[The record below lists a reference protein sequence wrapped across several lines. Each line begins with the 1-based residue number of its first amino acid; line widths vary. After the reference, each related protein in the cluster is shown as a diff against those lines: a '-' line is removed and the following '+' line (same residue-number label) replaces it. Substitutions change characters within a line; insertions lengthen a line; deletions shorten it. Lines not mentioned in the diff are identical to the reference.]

1 MITTVVE
8 FALPRPLT
16 LEEAKAT
23 FEGTAP
29 KYRNLPGL
37 LRKYYWLSEDGTKA
51 GGIYLWRSRQDAEAL
66 YTEEWKAFVRG
77 KYGSEPRL
85 QFLNC
90 PVVVDNVS
98 NEIVVV

>member
-8 FALPRPLT
+8 FALPRPMT

-23 FEGTAP
+23 FESTAP

-37 LRKYYWLSEDGTKA
+37 LRKYYYLSEDGTKA

-98 NEIVVV
+98 NEIVV